1 MDKPINTIQS
11 LGLFQGTG
19 IELEYMIVDRE
30 TLNIRPIADRVLQ
43 KADGSFIREYT
54 QEDISWSNELV
65 LHVMELKT
73 TGPVVSL
80 HDTVPLFQRDI
91 AVINRI
97 LQEWG
102 ARLMPTGTH
111 PWMDPALE
119 TQIWPHSNREIY
131 DALNKIFDCK
141 RHGWAN
147 LQSTQINLP
156 FSNDEEFGRLHAA
169 IRLVLPILPALSA
182 SSPVVDRKKQDLL
195 NYRLEAYRNN
205 ALRIPSVTGQVI
217 PEPIFSIDGYKN
229 HILQPLYD
237 RIRPFDPN
245 GTLQFEWINARGAIA
260 RFDRFAIEIRIM
272 DIQECPLNDLAFCW
286 LIQNTVKALTEE
298 KWIGYEEQKR
308 WESIRLADI
317 FLNVIRDAEHTVLS
331 DPDYLRIF
339 GLTGGGKIKAIE
351 VWGHIYDS
359 LGLRST
365 AGRFS
370 GPIDLL
376 FSQGTLASRIL
387 RALNSDIRIE
397 SLKTVFKELCH
408 CLEKNRPFIP

>member
-1 MDKPINTIQS
+1 MNSAQT

-19 IELEYMIVDRE
+19 IELEYMIVDQE
-30 TLNIRPIADRVLQ
+30 TLDIRPISDKVLQ
-43 KADGSFIREYT
+43 KIDGSSIKEFT
-54 QEDISWSNELV
+54 QKDISWSNELV

-80 HDTVPLFQRDI
+80 HDTVSLFQRDI
-91 AVINRI
+91 TVIHRI
-97 LQEWG
+97 LQEWN

-111 PWMDPALE
+111 PWMDPTSE

-131 DALNKIFDCK
+131 DTLNKIFDCK

-182 SSPVVDRKKQDLL
+182 SSPVVDGKKQGLL
-195 NYRLEAYRNN
+195 NYRLEAYRHNSIK
-205 ALRIPSVTGQVI
+205 IPSVTGQVI
-217 PEPIFSIDGYKN
+217 PEPIFSIDGYKT
-229 HILQPLYD
+229 HILKPLYD

-245 GTLQFEWINARGAIA
+245 GTLQFEWINARGAIP
-260 RFDRFAIEIRIM
+260 RFDRYAIEIRIM
-272 DIQECPLNDLAFCW
+272 DTQECPLHDLAFCW
-286 LIQNTVKALTEE
+286 LIQNTAKALTEE
-298 KWIGYEEQKR
+298 KWVGYEEQKE
-308 WESIRLADI
+308 WESHRLEKI
-317 FLNVIRDAEHTVLS
+317 FLDVIKDAEHAVLA

-339 GLTGGGKIKAIE
+339 GLTGGGKIRTLDL
-351 VWGHIYDS
+351 WSHIYES

-370 GPIDLL
+370 DPIRL
-376 FSQGTLASRIL
+376 FFNQGTLASRIL
-387 RALNSDIRIE
+387 KALQNDIRIE
-397 SLKTVFKELCH
+397 SLKAVFKELCH
-408 CLEKNRPFIP
+408 CLEKNQSFIP